1 MNAEQAW
8 RATLGQLQ
16 MEMSKAAYDTWV
28 RDAGLISCEGGECI
42 VGVKNAYICDWLD
55 NRLNGYGHQ
64 ENVQSNGTA
73 HQSPISL

>member
-28 RDAGLISCEGGECI
+28 RDASLVSCEGGECV

-55 NRLNGYGHQ
+55 NRLMDT
-64 ENVQSNGTA
+64 VIKKMSNLTGTA
-73 HQSPISL
+73 H